1 MRAPRVDVVILTMND
16 RPDDETKALDSLMAQ
31 EGVEIRMGIVGNGCV
46 PDIVPA
52 GALSISLPENL
63 GIPGGRNA
71 GAQLFAEA
79 GDPAEY
85 LFFLDNDACF
95 PTTDVLAR
103 LVAEAKAHPEAAY
116 VQPRLTGPDDITTP
130 RRWVPRLR
138 ATHPERPGVITTMT
152 EGVVMVR
159 RREFV
164 QVGGWASEFFLYH
177 EGLDLS
183 YKLWALGRTGWY
195 AAGIRM
201 HHPLTSPARH
211 ARFYRLAARNRV
223 WVAYRNLPRP
233 LIPLYLGFWTAAT
246 AVRSLRGGGRESLA
260 GLREGWARRR
270 DQPRKPMSWHTVLR
284 LTAAGR
290 PPVL

>member
-1 MRAPRVDVVILTMND
+1 MERR
-16 RPDDETKALDSLMAQ
+16 
-31 EGVEIRMGIVGNGCV
+31 G
-46 PDIVPA
+46 
-52 GALSISLPENL
+52 
-63 GIPGGRNA
+63 
-71 GAQLFAEA
+71 
-79 GDPAEY
+79 AEY
-85 LFFLDNDACF
+85 LFSLDNDASF
-95 PTTDVLAR
+95 PTPDVLAR
-103 LVAEAKAHPEAAY
+103 LVAEAEAHPEAAY
-116 VQPRLTGPDDITTP
+116 IQPRLTGPDDTTTP

-138 ATHPERPGVITTMT
+138 TTHPERPGAITTMT
-152 EGVVMVR
+152 EGVVVVR
-159 RREFV
+159 RREFD
-164 QVGGWASEFFLYH
+164 QVGGWAAKFFLYH

-183 YKLWALGRTGWY
+183 YKLWSLGRTGWY
-195 AAGIRM
+195 AGDIRM

-246 AVRSLRGGGRESLA
+246 AVRSLRGGGRESLE
-260 GLREGWARRR
+260 GLREGWAQRR